1 MNDNNCK
8 FSLTYTIYLSVLFLA
23 MILIII
29 GIFTKHN
36 VLLCFSIIFF
46 YIMFFINV
54 FTGIRDLL
62 LRVVHLNDEE

>member
-1 MNDNNCK
+1 
-8 FSLTYTIYLSVLFLA
+8 